1 MSTTEAER
9 WLALEFITVAV
20 IRTIY
25 GMRESRGLLGP
36 QQFGAML
43 VAYAL
48 LSVLVMYQPTAAL
61 AAMLGAL
68 VLLAVLLRPTV
79 RPDGTL
85 GNLGADTA
93 KSVAAFAR
101 NVGTSSPSLAKGATV
116 GQ

>member
-1 MSTTEAER
+1 MSTLEAER

-20 IRTIY
+20 VRTIY

-36 QQFGAML
+36 QQFAAML

-61 AAMLGAL
+61 AALLGAL
-68 VLLAVLLRPTV
+68 VLLAVLLRPT
-79 RPDGTL
+79 PA

-93 KSVAAFAR
+93 KSVASFAR